1 MLASVVLTDMTEIAA
16 KIYHDDAFA
25 GQLRALASEVKEA
38 IDKYALVPGH
48 KKEFYAYEVDG
59 YGQYHIMD
67 DANIPGLL
75 SMRSM
80 ATVRR
85 TTRVTSVQCNL
96 KRLESILLQRQKF
109 FTESEVHILLPAVY
123 G

>member
-59 YGQYHIMD
+59 YVSITSWMMPIFRD
-67 DANIPGLL
+67 FFPCRI
-75 SMRSM
+75 M
-80 ATVRR
+80 ATVHR
-85 TTRVTSVQCNL
+85 TTRVI
-96 KRLESILLQRQKF
+96 SIP
-109 FTESEVHILLPAVY
+109 VM
-123 G
+123 